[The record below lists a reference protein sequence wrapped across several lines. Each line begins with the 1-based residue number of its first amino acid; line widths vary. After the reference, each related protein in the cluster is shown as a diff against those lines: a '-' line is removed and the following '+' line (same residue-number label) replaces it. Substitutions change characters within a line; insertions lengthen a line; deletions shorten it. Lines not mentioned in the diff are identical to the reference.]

1 MICSKAL
8 VLGVQLM
15 STSDS
20 YSLQKERPEPTER
33 EAWNER
39 ERERETEMEKEG
51 WIAQENELPLSELPN
66 HVRPY
71 RKLVTIYSQLQGIQ
85 RKFC

>member
-1 MICSKAL
+1 
-8 VLGVQLM
+8 M

-51 WIAQENELPLSELPN
+51 WIAQENDLPLSELPK
-66 HVRPY
+66 HVLPY
-71 RKLVTIYSQLQGIQ
+71 RKIVTIHSEQQGLQCYF
-85 RKFC
+85 R